1 MLITFQVPDAEAKL
15 LKEYCKQVSRTQSD
29 VLREFVR
36 SLAMK
41 VKDKEGTP
49 E

>member
-1 MLITFQVPDAEAKL
+1 MLINFQVPDAEAKL
-15 LKEYCKQVSRTQSD
+15 LKEYCKQVARTRSD

-36 SLAMK
+36 SLAAK
-41 VKDKEGTP
+41 VKDKEVTP